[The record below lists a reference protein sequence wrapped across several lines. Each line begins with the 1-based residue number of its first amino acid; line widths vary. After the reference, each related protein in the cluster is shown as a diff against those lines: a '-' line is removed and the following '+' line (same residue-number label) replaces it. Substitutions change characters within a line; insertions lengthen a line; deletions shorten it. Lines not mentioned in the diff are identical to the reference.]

1 MLGEI
6 VMVVSSLICDSSL
19 CITPQRMEHSNDPNT
34 SYHRDRDYEALGLVC
49 HTTTPLLTH
58 CLTEIIVVLAP
69 LFFLGAPGN
78 GPLKQN
84 AAGEPGIVL
93 HRETEEE

>member
-69 LFFLGAPGN
+69 LFFLGAPGS
-78 GPLKQN
+78 GC
-84 AAGEPGIVL
+84 
-93 HRETEEE
+93 